1 MMKADRCMCYL
12 PAFLNCRFVCCYEL
26 LSSHASK
33 ASVGSVVAASSIWL
47 TIVLVESRIVWLFWS
62 AYFHWAL
69 VGWSWKGHRLVYSIA
84 SKWRALDR
92 VLSVDV
98 VYVSIVAPA
107 DRAIEVGSV
116 LI

>member
-1 MMKADRCMCYL
+1 MCYL
-12 PAFLNCRFVCCYEL
+12 PAFLNCRFVCYCEL

-33 ASVGSVVAASSIWL
+33 TSVGSVGAACSIWL
-47 TIVLVESRIVWLFWS
+47 TIVLVESRIVWLLWS

-69 VGWSWKGHRLVYSIA
+69 VSRSRKGHRLVCSIA
-84 SKWRALDR
+84 SEWRTLDR

-107 DRAIEVGSV
+107 DRMVEVRSI
-116 LI
+116 LIQSPL